1 MIDAIW
7 LLGSR
12 AMLDYATAATLWLL
26 TFMRREE
33 AEKTMQ
39 TTTIENKPLTTAH
52 KTGYIIAG
60 LVFALIV
67 CPLFVIG
74 AYTILTSLMN
84 L

>member
-7 LLGSR
+7 LLGSHP
-12 AMLDYATAATLWLL
+12 MLDYAKAATTFLL
-26 TFMRREE
+26 TRLRRDETE
-33 AEKTMQ
+33 QTM
-39 TTTIENKPLTTAH
+39 TTATIENGLPTTVR
-52 KTGYIIAG
+52 KIGYIIAS

>member
-12 AMLDYATAATLWLL
+12 AMLDYAKAATLWLL
-26 TFMRREE
+26 TLMRRQETE
-33 AEKTMQ
+33 QIMQ
-39 TTTIENKPLTTAH
+39 TATIENKPPTTAH
-52 KTGYIIAG
+52 KIGYIITG

>member
-12 AMLDYATAATLWLL
+12 AMLDYAKAATLCLL
-26 TFMRREE
+26 TLTRREE
-33 AEKTMQ
+33 AEQTMKTA
-39 TTTIENKPLTTAH
+39 TIENKPPTTAH
-52 KTGYIIAG
+52 KIGYAITGLI
-60 LVFALIV
+60 FALVV

-74 AYTILTSLMN
+74 AYTILTSLMD

>member
-12 AMLDYATAATLWLL
+12 AMLDYAKAATLWLL
-26 TFMRREE
+26 TLMGREE
-33 AEKTMQ
+33 TEQTMR
-39 TTTIENKPLTTAH
+39 TATIENKPPTTVH
-52 KTGYIIAG
+52 KIGYAITG

-67 CPLFVIG
+67 GPPFVIG
-74 AYTILTSLMN
+74 AYTILSSLMN

>member
-7 LLGSR
+7 FLGSH
-12 AMLDYATAATLWLL
+12 AMLDYAKAATTWLL
-26 TFMRREE
+26 TRMRREE
-33 AEKTMQ
+33 TEQTMK
-39 TTTIENKPLTTAH
+39 TTTIENKPLTTVR
-52 KTGYIIAG
+52 KIGYTITG